1 MAGIGSDIIQQQ
13 LLDQSIAMNDNL
25 SAMRTVLLDIEK
37 NTKNGSGSG
46 GSGGNGGSGNSGNR
60 NDRRGGGNGG
70 NPFKDAFKD
79 LFGEAKNMGRT
90 ILGNNGSIQNTV
102 GAFTTSARVL
112 QNSLGKLPG
121 PIGLAANAF
130 LSIVQVGG
138 QVYEYLNEQLN
149 MYNQLNSAGLTLAD
163 GMLTVRKG
171 SGAAFMSINEFGAAL
186 TKNSDALAAME
197 GQYGDG
203 VEHFGKLL
211 NSVQLVQEQM
221 GLYGVSVQQLADLT
235 AKNYKYQKMYAS
247 QATLNSI
254 NEQASTTKFVGQMT
268 YLSKAVGKSVDELL
282 ARFAD
287 LSTNIDSGA
296 IISGLQNRAGQT
308 EKQALD
314 VNKSW
319 TAMYASLGEFG
330 KTAQKI
336 NASKWGLGSLPDEFT
351 DVVSQQYADFMEQV
365 QRAGI
370 TDQRTINQLNAK
382 FIKDHE
388 DQIKKQADIDR
399 AVGNTAAETFHRQML
414 QAANT
419 LNDPKNNPNP
429 AIEAFTNRFNLW
441 IGKTFTEPFNAF
453 YTRTAENAVKYLSD
467 LADRSTDSWDFMAN
481 LAKDAFTKFDAGMLG
496 PFGEL
501 TKLPGKLMEG
511 IFGDTWTKLS
521 DAFSN
526 LGGDIVQIPI
536 RIGKLIWEMFTG
548 SEEDVDKAG
557 KQLMGSIKRI
567 FSDVVGVFTRIGD
580 LSINFDD
587 VKKGFT
593 EAIESLKNK
602 FTNLWGRIK
611 NWWSDSEE
619 PEEKAKPTA
628 STTTPPVSPTASQP
642 KTAGVQKVT
651 AQPEFTKPV
660 KIEQAEQTAPQ
671 ETQTAQNN
679 TNDSVNKLLSG
690 ILNNLES
697 QVQNNNQLAIILRQ
711 IAENTEPPRNV

>member
-1 MAGIGSDIIQQQ
+1 MAGLGSDYIQQQ

-25 SAMRTVLLDIEK
+25 SAMRTVLLDIDK
-37 NTKNGSGSG
+37 NTKKGSG
-46 GSGGNGGSGNSGNR
+46 GSGGNGNGNPPPGR
-60 NDRRGGGNGG
+60 NDRGRRDN
-70 NPFKDAFKD
+70 NSSSFTKAFKD
-79 LFGEAKNMGRT
+79 MFGEAGNIGKTM
-90 ILGNNGSIQNTV
+90 LGNNGSIQNTV
-102 GAFTTSARVL
+102 GAFTTSAKVL

-121 PIGLAANAF
+121 PIGMAATAF
-130 LSIVQVGG
+130 LSIVEVGG
-138 QVYEYLNEQLN
+138 KVYEYLNEQLN

-171 SGAAFMSINEFGAAL
+171 SGSAFMSINEFSAAL
-186 TKNSDALAAME
+186 TKNSDSLAAME

-221 GLYGVSVQQLADLT
+221 GLYGVSTQQLADLT
-235 AKNYKYQKMYAS
+235 AKNYKYQKMYSS
-247 QATLNSI
+247 QATLNSL

-268 YLSKAVGKSVDELL
+268 YLSKSVGKSVDELL
-282 ARFAD
+282 ARFSD

-296 IISGLQNRAGQT
+296 IMSGLQQRAGQT
-308 EKQALD
+308 EKQAID

-365 QRAGI
+365 QRSGI

-399 AVGNTAAETFHRQML
+399 SVGNTAAETFHRQML

-441 IGKTFTEPFNAF
+441 VGKTFTEPFNAF
-453 YTRTAENAVKYLSD
+453 YTRMAENAVNYLSD
-467 LADRSTDSWDFMAN
+467 LADRSTDSWDFMSK
-481 LAKDAFTKFDAGMLG
+481 LVSDAFTKFDAGMLG
-496 PFGEL
+496 PFGKL
-501 TKLPGKLMEG
+501 IQLPGKLMEN
-511 IFGDTWTKLS
+511 IFGDSWNKLS
-521 DAFSN
+521 AAWSN
-526 LGGDIVQIPI
+526 FMGDLVQIPI
-536 RIGKLIWEMFTG
+536 RLGKLIWEMFTG
-548 SEEDVDKAG
+548 SEDEVDAAG
-557 KQLMGSIKRI
+557 KQLMGSIKKI
-567 FSDVVGVFTRIGD
+567 FSDVVGVFTRIGE
-580 LSINFDD
+580 LSIDFDD

-593 EAIESLKNK
+593 DAIESLKNK
-602 FTNLWGRIK
+602 FTKLWGRIK
-611 NWWSDSEE
+611 SWWSDSED
-619 PEEKAKPTA
+619 PEKTETPPPTA
-628 STTTPPVSPTASQP
+628 STKPVTPTASQP
-642 KTAGVQKVT
+642 QTAGVQKVT
-651 AQPEFTKPV
+651 SQPEFTKPV
-660 KIEQAEQTAPQ
+660 KIEQAEQAAPQ
-671 ETQTAQNN
+671 EVQTAQNN
-679 TNDSVNKLLSG
+679 SNEASSKLLSG
-690 ILNNLES
+690 ILNNLEA
-697 QVQNNNQLAIILRQ
+697 QAQNNNQIAILLRQ